1 MDSDYDY
8 LHQQSTAH
16 TTQLSPCAFVYEGGK
31 QARQAKEQ
39 ARCTELQC
47 MQWLMALCIKSTV
60 TPLLSVAL
68 SSTLPLFACE

>member
-39 ARCTELQC
+39 ARCTVT
-47 MQWLMALCIKSTV
+47 MHSMADGSLCQFYCYS
-60 TPLLSVAL
+60 PSLCRSL
-68 SSTLPLFACE
+68 